1 MKDYAAIHARYL
13 RDDLPIRLGGLA
25 ANLRRVQSFTRN
37 DANCEVVESMLDESK
52 HFIEWT
58 AAEADID
65 KAAELVELQVQL
77 ARWQNKWHDIWND
90 PVRRREVAEQ
100 SGRWSDRVL
109 ELSGLLK

>member
-1 MKDYAAIHARYL
+1 MKDYTTIQARYL
-13 RDDLPIRLGGLA
+13 RDDLAVRLGGLA
-25 ANLRRVQSFTRN
+25 ANLRRVQSLTRN
-37 DANCEVVESMLDESK
+37 DANRDVVESMLDESK

-77 ARWQNKWHDIWND
+77 ARWQYQWHDIWND

-109 ELSGLLK
+109 ELSGLME

>member
-1 MKDYAAIHARYL
+1 MKDYTTIHQRYM
-13 RDDLPIRLGGLA
+13 RDELPIRLGGLA
-25 ANLRRVQSFTRN
+25 ANLRRVKSASGR
-37 DANCEVVESMLDESK
+37 DENCAAVEGLLDESK

-77 ARWQNKWHDIWND
+77 ARWQYKWHEIWND

-109 ELSGLLK
+109 ELSGLME

>member
-1 MKDYAAIHARYL
+1 MKDYTAIRQRYM
-13 RDDLPIRLGGLA
+13 RDDLPVRLGGLA
-25 ANLRRVQSFTRN
+25 ANLRRVKSAADRDEN
-37 DANCEVVESMLDESK
+37 RVAVEGLLDESK

-65 KAAELVELQVQL
+65 KAAELVELQLQL
-77 ARWQNKWHDIWND
+77 ARWQYKWHDIWND

-109 ELSGLLK
+109 ELSGLME

>member
-1 MKDYAAIHARYL
+1 MRDYTAIQVRYL
-13 RDDLPIRLGGLA
+13 QDDLPVRLGGLA
-25 ANLRRVQSFTRN
+25 ANLRRVQSFSRN
-37 DANCEVVESMLDESK
+37 DANRDVVESMLDESK

-77 ARWQNKWHDIWND
+77 ARWQYKWHDIWND
-90 PVRRREVAEQ
+90 PAQRREMAEQ

-109 ELSGLLK
+109 ELSGLLD

>member
-1 MKDYAAIHARYL
+1 MRDYAVIQARYL

-25 ANLRRVQSFTRN
+25 ANLRRVQSFSRN
-37 DANCEVVESMLDESK
+37 DANRDVVESMLDESK

-77 ARWQNKWHDIWND
+77 ARWQHTWHEIWND
-90 PVRRREVAEQ
+90 PVRRQEVAEQ

-109 ELSGLLK
+109 ELSGLME